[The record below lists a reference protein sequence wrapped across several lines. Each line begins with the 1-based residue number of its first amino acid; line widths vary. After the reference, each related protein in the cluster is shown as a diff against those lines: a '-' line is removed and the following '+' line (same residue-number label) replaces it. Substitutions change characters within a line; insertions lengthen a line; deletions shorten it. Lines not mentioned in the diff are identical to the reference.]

1 MNYEHKDGFEEL
13 PGKNQ
18 RNRSVREGGRA
29 GRGMADGPARPRE
42 TNVQRTGGTG
52 QETPRRPQRDPR
64 ENAPMEESYQGRPVR
79 RQEPGSE
86 ESYGRP
92 GSREQAADR
101 SFGAGRTPGNGR
113 QTGAP
118 EGQGLR
124 RPAQGAR
131 PAGAERAAGTGRVP
145 GDPRRSGVQAGRQ
158 PGGANT
164 GAGQTGAGRLQSG
177 GDGIRGMSAPG
188 NNIAARETAAGSS
201 TGRIMGQG
209 PGTDRARRKTAAA
222 EETPREALAQAKIQR
237 VKQKKRKRRIIAM
250 ILAECLTLTVIF
262 TYAYF
267 ARRLNMIQREDF
279 NKEDVRNEAL
289 SVDDITKMK
298 GYWMIAVFGVDSRS
312 TNVSAGVQADV
323 NMICCINQD
332 TGEIKLVSVYRDTY
346 LNINDSNSYR
356 KINAAYTNG
365 GPEQAL
371 KALNKNL
378 DLDITDY
385 VTFSWKAV
393 AEGINILGGVD
404 VEITR
409 QEFRYINAFITETVK
424 ATNIGS
430 HQLPA
435 PGLHHLDGVQAVA
448 YGRLRLM
455 DTDYART
462 ERQRKIIELAF
473 AKAKQADYPTLN
485 NILVTTLPSIST
497 NLDFADLTNLALSI
511 SKYHIGETA
520 GFPFAKGNANLPG
533 KGDCVIP
540 QTLES
545 NVSQLHT
552 FLFGDESYTPT
563 EKVRQI
569 SSKIAADSG
578 MHREG
583 KPSTGS
589 ALATDSY
596 VPETTAKATTEAA
609 DPETSGREEES
620 QSEPESTRTL
630 ETDENGNLILYPD
643 MTDEDGNLIDAPID
657 DWPEGPEDEYPGGPG
672 SGQNSY
678 GPSGSNSARPG
689 ESRPTETRPSETRPG
704 ESGSRGPGGADVP
717 ESSGSAGGRT
727 PGNAG
732 TTSPGSESS
741 SADSLTPGQN
751 TGPGVNA
758 GPGGSTGSASETV
771 SSGGNS
777 PGRTDPSGS
786 GPSGSGSSGSNP
798 SGAGSSGSNP
808 SGTGS
813 SGISPSGT
821 GSPGAGSSGTSPSGT
836 GSGEAAGPGSATQPA
851 RTNPSPQESSSRQT
865 SASQEAS
872 QPSGQTGAGSSSP
885 GPGGESQPQG
895 PGL

>member
-1 MNYEHKDGFEEL
+1 MAAVRGYRRISRHDKDEVTCMNYEHNDGFDEL

-18 RNRSVREGGRA
+18 RNGSVREGGRS
-29 GRGMADGPARPRE
+29 GQRMQGGPARPRE
-42 TNVQRTGGTG
+42 RNVQRTGGIG
-52 QETPRRPQRDPR
+52 QGTPRRPQRDLR
-64 ENAPMEESYQGRPVR
+64 ENARMEEDYQGRPVR
-79 RQEPGSE
+79 RQESRPQ
-86 ESYGRP
+86 ESYGMSGGR
-92 GSREQAADR
+92 QQ
-101 SFGAGRTPGNGR
+101 GAGRSAGPGR
-113 QTGAP
+113 AP
-118 EGQGLR
+118 GGVRPQGPVR
-124 RPAQGAR
+124 GAR
-131 PAGAERAAGTGRVP
+131 PAGVGRASGAERFP
-145 GDPRRSGVQAGRQ
+145 GDLRESGIQSGRQ
-158 PGGANT
+158 PGSGNT
-164 GAGQTGAGRLQSG
+164 AARPSGTGRLPG
-177 GDGIRGMSAPG
+177 GDGIRGISAPG
-188 NNIAARETAAGSS
+188 RNIAARETAAGSEGLTAGG
-201 TGRIMGQG
+201 TGR
-209 PGTDRARRKTAAA
+209 TRRTAGA
-222 EETPREALAQAKIQR
+222 ESPREALAQAKIQR
-237 VKQKKRKRRIIAM
+237 VKQKKRRRRILAM

-267 ARRLNMIQREDF
+267 ARRLNLIQRDDF

-298 GYWMIAVFGVDSRS
+298 GYWMIAVFGVDSRN

-346 LNINDSNSYR
+346 LNINDGNSYR
-356 KINAAYTNG
+356 KLNAAYTNG

-409 QEFRYINAFITETVK
+409 SEFRFINAFITETVK

-430 HQLPA
+430 HQLTS

-473 AKAKQADYPTLN
+473 AKAKQADYATLN

-497 NLDFADLTNLALSI
+497 NLDFTDLTNLALSI
-511 SKYHIGETA
+511 GKYHIGETA
-520 GFPFAKGNANLPG
+520 GFPFAKGNANIPG

-552 FLFGDESYTPT
+552 FLFGDEAYTPT
-563 EKVRQI
+563 EKVREI

-609 DPETSGREEES
+609 TTEAASTREES
-620 QSEPESTRTL
+620 ESTREL
-630 ETDENGNLILYPD
+630 ETDENGNLILYPN

-657 DWPEGPEDEYPGGPG
+657 DWPEDPDYVYPGGQNN
-672 SGQNSY
+672 GQNGY
-678 GPSGSNSARPG
+678 GPSGSNSTRPG
-689 ESRPTETRPSETRPG
+689 ETRPG
-704 ESGSRGPGGADVP
+704 PTESQSPGRPGINVP
-717 ESSGSAGGRT
+717 SSSGSGEGRV
-727 PGNAG
+727 PGN
-732 TTSPGSESS
+732 TTSESS
-741 SADSLTPGQN
+741 EADGSGTLPSGQQN
-751 TGPGVNA
+751 TGPGANL
-758 GPGGSTGSASETV
+758 GPGGNTGSSSETV
-771 SSGGNS
+771 SAGGNS
-777 PGRTDPSGS
+777 PGRTDPSVQ
-786 GPSGSGSSGSNP
+786 GPSGTGTSGG
-798 SGAGSSGSNP
+798 NP
-808 SGTGS
+808 SGT
-813 SGISPSGT
+813 SPSGT
-821 GSPGAGSSGTSPSGT
+821 SSPGAGSSGTGT
-836 GSGEAAGPGSATQPA
+836 SQPAGPGSVTQP
-851 RTNPSPQESSSRQT
+851 TQGNSSSQESSARQT
-865 SASQEAS
+865 SASQETS
-872 QPSGQTGAGSSSP
+872 PSSGQNGAGSGP
-885 GPGGESQPQG
+885 GPGGGESQSQGPQG